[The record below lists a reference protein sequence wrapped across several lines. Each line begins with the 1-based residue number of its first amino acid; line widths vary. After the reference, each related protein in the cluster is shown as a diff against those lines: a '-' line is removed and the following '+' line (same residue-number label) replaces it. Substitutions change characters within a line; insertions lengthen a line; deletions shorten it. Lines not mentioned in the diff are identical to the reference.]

1 MSRIVGLKAFEPDA
15 IQLVA
20 RKVQRTRRNIY
31 WENKTAIETQRSFG
45 RSLRRCEISVISFQA
60 FAIRKGE

>member
-20 RKVQRTRRNIY
+20 RKVQMTPNIY
-31 WENKTAIETQRSFG
+31 WKNKTAIEAQRSFG
-45 RSLRRCEISVISFQA
+45 RSLRLCEISVISFQA
-60 FAIRKGE
+60 LAIRKGE